1 MLHAATGWRKTR
13 ARAASVAFA
22 LAVCACMLG
31 LAGAARADGG
41 LVQYT
46 SADGSIFE
54 QPALSS
60 SELGREWGEGL
71 DAQAPSAP
79 GTADGVATILWD
91 EVSPRGGSTSASLSF
106 GGSGSVSVQVLQQV
120 TTNIVIVGP

>member
-46 SADGSIFE
+46 SAGGSVFE
-54 QPALSS
+54 QPALSG
-60 SELGREWGEGL
+60 SELGRERGVGL

-79 GTADGVATILWD
+79 GTADGVAIILWD
-91 EVSPRGGSTSASLSF
+91 EAQPRGGSASAFSSF
-106 GGSGSVSVQVLQQV
+106 GGSGSAGVSVSVSA
-120 TTNIVIVGP
+120 GP